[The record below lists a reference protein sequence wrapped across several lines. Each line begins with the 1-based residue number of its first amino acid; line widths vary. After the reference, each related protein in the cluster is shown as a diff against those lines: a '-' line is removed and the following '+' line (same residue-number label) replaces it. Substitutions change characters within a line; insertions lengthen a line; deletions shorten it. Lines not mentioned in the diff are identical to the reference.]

1 MSDSDKTREDFDAI
15 DTDDDGY
22 ITADELKESFKD
34 NPKVS
39 AENVATIA
47 QMADEDGDQKI
58 AYEEYAKLVR

>member
-1 MSDSDKTREDFDAI
+1 MGDSDKTREDFNAI

-47 QMADEDGDQKI
+47 EMADADGDQKI
-58 AYEEYAKLVR
+58 TYEEYAKFVR